1 MEDLWGLA
9 CLVSLAALILPFIVF
24 ALLQVR
30 LNRLRDEVAN
40 LTARLGLLETEG
52 VRPRVVEPIA
62 PATSVAFPPSAAD
75 ALARSAPQPAA
86 SPVGSAESPD
96 LAPVGSA
103 ALPAAAQGSSP
114 SRSAAPPGL
123 ERLLGTRLFV
133 WVGAVALALSGT
145 FLVRYAVDQGWLG
158 PAVRVLLG
166 TLFGIVLL
174 TAGERLRRVPRIGA
188 ALSAAGVAALFAS
201 FYAAASLY
209 NLIPAAA
216 GFALLG
222 LNAAAGVA
230 LSLRQ
235 GRLVA
240 VVGLIGGYLTPILIH
255 SDAAPGP
262 AFFAYLLLLLAA
274 MLAVTDRRGWWGLAT
289 GSMAA
294 GLLWV
299 LLVLVQVHGREE
311 ALWPG
316 LFILASIGIFVFTA
330 LRSGGAAG
338 EWSALEGPVGS
349 VGLSGSAP
357 RRLPV
362 LPLHLAMG
370 GSLLAQMAIA
380 ARTDFGIQEWLFLGL
395 LGAAALVLGRL
406 REPLA
411 PLAWLGAGLTGLLL
425 LVWGA
430 GLELSTAGQRF
441 LWTCAAFGAL
451 YAAGAWLALWR
462 AARPARWAALTSAS
476 AVGSFLLGYSAW
488 SGEMSD
494 RPWGLTALALAALLV
509 LAAWPVLRRRAGL
522 QGSPDSPVGEDPQGQ
537 RDSADLLGQRGL
549 DGLPRSQGN
558 AAVAALA
565 AGSTT
570 FVTLAAPLLL
580 NREWYAVAWS
590 AELAALAFLAWRLAI
605 PQLRYSAWPL
615 LAMVALRLLTPGV
628 LSFPLGERPLF
639 NSLLL
644 SYGLPILALVVGE
657 RFSRRAAD
665 KPLTAG
671 LDGLAFLLTFTL
683 ITLQVRQAFH
693 GSRLAEGGLLSA
705 ENYSY
710 SLAWVVF
717 GCLLLA
723 AGVRWRAK
731 GARWASLPVMLLAV
745 GKVFLFDAA
754 SLGGLYRVLSFLG
767 LGLSLVALGWVYQ
780 RFVFRDEGT

>member
-1 MEDLWGLA
+1 MRAPMGAPMSNLSLA
-9 CLVSLAALILPFIVF
+9 CLVWLAWLAVLILPFIVF
-24 ALLQVR
+24 ALHARV
-30 LNRLRDEVAN
+30 NRLRDEVSD
-40 LTARLGLLETEG
+40 LTARLARLETDSTG
-52 VRPRVVEPIA
+52 PQTGAIAA
-62 PATSVAFPPSAAD
+62 PATSVAVRPPAAD
-75 ALARSAPQPAA
+75 ALARSQPQAATVPAGSATTPAA
-86 SPVGSAESPD
+86 S
-96 LAPVGSA
+96 APA
-103 ALPAAAQGSSP
+103 IDAAASTP
-114 SRSAAPPGL
+114 TRPPAAAPPGL

-133 WVGAVALALSGT
+133 WVGAVSLALAGT

-174 TAGERLRRVPRIGA
+174 TAGERLRRVPRIGS

-222 LNAAAGVA
+222 LTAAAGVA

-255 SDAAPGP
+255 SDASPGP

-316 LFILASIGIFVFTA
+316 LFILASLALFLFTA
-330 LRSGGAAG
+330 LRAGGAAARS
-338 EWSALEGPVGS
+338 ESSAI
-349 VGLSGSAP
+349 A
-357 RRLPV
+357 RLPV

-370 GSLLAQMAIA
+370 GSLLAQMALA
-380 ARTDFGIQEWLFLGL
+380 ARTDFGIQEWIFLGL

-411 PLAWLGAGLTGLLL
+411 PLAWLGAGLTGMLL

-430 GLELSTAGQRF
+430 GLELSADGHRF
-441 LWTCAAFGAL
+441 LWTCAAFGVL
-451 YAAGAWLALWR
+451 YAVGAWLGLWR
-462 AARPARWAALTSAS
+462 AARPTRWAALTSAS

-488 SGEMSD
+488 AGEMSD
-494 RPWGLTALALAALLV
+494 RPWGLAALALAALLV

-549 DGLPRSQGN
+549 DGLPPSQGN

-605 PQLRYSAWPL
+605 PQLRLSAWPL
-615 LAMVALRLLTPGV
+615 LAMVALRLLTPGA
-628 LSFPLGERPLF
+628 LDFPIGERPLF
-639 NSLLL
+639 NGLLL
-644 SYGLPILALVVGE
+644 SYGLPLLALVVGE

-665 KPLTAG
+665 KPLTAAV
-671 LDGLAFLLTFTL
+671 DGLAFLLSFTL

-693 GSRLAEGGLLSA
+693 GSRLTEGGLLSA

-723 AGVRWRAK
+723 AGVFWRAK

-780 RFVFRDEGT
+780 RFVFRDEEPG

>member
-24 ALLQVR
+24 ALLRARV
-30 LNRLRDEVAN
+30 NHLRDEVAN
-40 LTARLGLLETEG
+40 LTTRLAQLETEG
-52 VRPRVVEPIA
+52 VRPQSKAVGAPTVSTAVQPQAAEAQAISQGQTAAVPLASVTA
-62 PATSVAFPPSAAD
+62 PAIT
-75 ALARSAPQPAA
+75 PAA
-86 SPVGSAESPD
+86 SMPP
-96 LAPVGSA
+96 
-103 ALPAAAQGSSP
+103 PAAASP
-114 SRSAAPPGL
+114 SL

-166 TLFGIVLL
+166 TFLGVALL
-174 TAGERLRRVPRIGA
+174 AAGERLRRVPRIGS

-201 FYAAASLY
+201 VYAAASLY
-209 NLIPAAA
+209 HLIPAVV
-216 GFALLG
+216 GFVLLG
-222 LNAAAGVA
+222 LTAAAGVA

-235 GRLVA
+235 GPLVA
-240 VVGLIGGYLTPILIH
+240 VVGLIGGYLTPILIQ

-262 AFFAYLLLLLAA
+262 ALFAYLLLLLTA
-274 MLAVTDRRGWWGLAT
+274 MLTVTDRRGWWGLST

-299 LLVLVQVHGREE
+299 LLLLAQVHGRED

-316 LFILASIGIFVFTA
+316 LFVLASLTLFVFTA
-330 LRSGGAAG
+330 LRAGGAAARS
-338 EWSALEGPVGS
+338 ESSAI
-349 VGLSGSAP
+349 A
-357 RRLPV
+357 RLPV
-362 LPLHLAMG
+362 LPLYVALS
-370 GSLLAQMAIA
+370 GSLLAQMALA

-395 LGAAALVLGRL
+395 LGAAALLLGRL
-406 REPLA
+406 REPVA
-411 PLAWLGAGLTGLLL
+411 PLAWLGAGLTGMLL

-430 GLELSTAGQRF
+430 GLELSSDGHRF
-441 LWTCAAFGAL
+441 LWTCAAFGVL

-509 LAAWPVLRRRAGL
+509 LAALPVLRRRAGP
-522 QGSPDSPVGEDPQGQ
+522 QGSPDSPVGEDPQGH
-537 RDSADLLGQRGL
+537 RDSADLPGQHGL
-549 DGLPRSQGN
+549 DGLPRPQGN

-570 FVTLAAPLLL
+570 FATLAAPLLL

-605 PQLRYSAWPL
+605 PQLRLPAWPL

-628 LSFPLGERPLF
+628 LSFPIGERPLF
-639 NSLLL
+639 NGLLL

-657 RFSRRAAD
+657 RYSRRAAD

-671 LDGLAFLLTFTL
+671 LDGLAFLLTFAL

-693 GSRLAEGGLLSA
+693 GGRLSESGLLSA

-723 AGVRWRAK
+723 AGVFWRAK

-780 RFVFRDEGT
+780 RFVFRDEVSEA

>member
-24 ALLQVR
+24 ALLHSR
-30 LNRLRDEVAN
+30 LNHLRDEVAN
-40 LTARLGLLETEG
+40 LTTRLAQLETDD
-52 VRPRVVEPIA
+52 VRPPSGAVVA
-62 PATSVAFPPSAAD
+62 PAISAAVRPQ
-75 ALARSAPQPAA
+75 ATEAPAPSQPETEAVPVASPTAPAFTSAA
-86 SPVGSAESPD
+86 STPPH
-96 LAPVGSA
+96 
-103 ALPAAAQGSSP
+103 
-114 SRSAAPPGL
+114 AAPPGL

-166 TLFGIVLL
+166 TLLGVALL
-174 TAGERLRRVPRIGA
+174 AAGERLRRVPRIGS

-209 NLIPAAA
+209 GFVSAAT
-216 GFALLG
+216 GFVLLG
-222 LNAAAGVA
+222 LTAATGVA

-255 SDAAPGP
+255 SDAGPGP

-289 GSMAA
+289 CSMAA

-299 LLVLVQVHGREE
+299 VLVLVQVHGQRD

-316 LFILASIGIFVFTA
+316 LFILASLGLFVFTV
-330 LRSGGAAG
+330 LRAGGAAARS
-338 EWSALEGPVGS
+338 ESSAL
-349 VGLSGSAP
+349 A
-357 RRLPV
+357 RLPV
-362 LPLHLAMG
+362 LPVYVAVS
-370 GSLLAQMAIA
+370 GSLLAQMALA

-395 LGAAALVLGRL
+395 LGAAALLLGRL

-430 GLELSTAGQRF
+430 GLELSGDGHRF
-441 LWTCAAFGAL
+441 LWTCAAFGVL

-476 AVGSFLLGYSAW
+476 AVGSFLLGYSGWA
-488 SGEMSD
+488 GEMSD
-494 RPWGLTALALAALLV
+494 RPWGLTALALAALLA
-509 LAAWPVLRRRAGL
+509 LAAMPVLRRRAGL
-522 QGSPDSPVGEDPQGQ
+522 QGSPDSPVGDDPQDK

-549 DGLPRSQGN
+549 EGLPRSQGN

-570 FVTLAAPLLL
+570 FVTLAVPLLL

-590 AELAALAFLAWRLAI
+590 AELAVLAFLAWRLAI
-605 PQLRYSAWPL
+605 PQLRLSAWPL

-628 LSFPLGERPLF
+628 LSFPIGERPLF
-639 NSLLL
+639 NGLLL

-657 RFSRRAAD
+657 RYSRRAAD
-665 KPLTAG
+665 KAMTAG

-693 GSRLAEGGLLSA
+693 GSRLSEGGLLSA
-705 ENYSY
+705 ENYSF

-754 SLGGLYRVLSFLG
+754 SLSGLYRVLSFLG

-780 RFVFRDEGT
+780 RFVFRDEGGEA

>member
-24 ALLQVR
+24 ALLQAR
-30 LNRLRDEVAN
+30 MNRLRDEVAN
-40 LTARLGLLETEG
+40 LTARLARLETDG
-52 VRPRVVEPIA
+52 TSPQTGAIA
-62 PATSVAFPPSAAD
+62 VPATSVAVPPQVAD
-75 ALARSAPQPAA
+75 ALARSQPQAAAVAAGSASAPTITATASSLPRPPAA
-86 SPVGSAESPD
+86 
-96 LAPVGSA
+96 
-103 ALPAAAQGSSP
+103 PA
-114 SRSAAPPGL
+114 PGL

-133 WVGAVALALSGT
+133 WVGAVSLALAGT

-166 TLFGIVLL
+166 TLLGVALMA
-174 TAGERLRRVPRIGA
+174 AGERLRLVPRIGA

-201 FYAAASLY
+201 FYAAATLY

-222 LNAAAGVA
+222 LTAAAGVA

-235 GRLVA
+235 GPLVA

-262 AFFAYLLLLLAA
+262 PLFAYLLLLLAA
-274 MLAVTDRRGWWGLAT
+274 MLLVTDRRGWWGLAT

-299 LLVLVQVHGREE
+299 VLVLVQVHGQRD

-316 LFILASIGIFVFTA
+316 LFILASLALFVFTA
-330 LRSGGAAG
+330 LRAEGAAARS
-338 EWSALEGPVGS
+338 ESSAI
-349 VGLSGSAP
+349 A
-357 RRLPV
+357 RLPV
-362 LPLHLAMG
+362 LPLYVALG
-370 GSLLAQMAIA
+370 GSLLAQMALA

-395 LGAAALVLGRL
+395 LGAAALLLGRL
-406 REPLA
+406 RESLA

-430 GLELSTAGQRF
+430 GLELSGDGHRF
-441 LWTCAAFGAL
+441 LWTCAAFGVL

-462 AARPARWAALTSAS
+462 ADRPARWAALASAS

-488 SGEMSD
+488 AGEMSD
-494 RPWGLTALALAALLV
+494 RPWGLTALALAALLA

-522 QGSPDSPVGEDPQGQ
+522 QGSPDSPVGEDPQGH
-537 RDSADLLGQRGL
+537 RDSTDLLGQQGL

-570 FVTLAAPLLL
+570 FVTLAVPLLL
-580 NREWYAVAWS
+580 NREWFAVAWS

-605 PQLRYSAWPL
+605 PQLRLSAWPL

-628 LSFPLGERPLF
+628 LDFPLGERPLF

-657 RFSRRAAD
+657 RYSRRAAD
-665 KPLTAG
+665 KPLTAS

-693 GSRLAEGGLLSA
+693 GGRLSEGGLLSA

-754 SLGGLYRVLSFLG
+754 SLSGLYRVLSFLG

-780 RFVFRDEGT
+780 RFVFRDEEA